1 VPLTVPASLSTL
13 KSTVPSVSTEESTTS
28 VQNVPVPNMHVV
40 RQTVS
45 AKTAED
51 EVKELTVKTK
61 RALLGDTDAPVTP
74 DRPDNVIVSKA

>member
-1 VPLTVPASLSTL
+1 M
-13 KSTVPSVSTEESTTS
+13 
-28 VQNVPVPNMHVV
+28 QVV